1 MPGRGP
7 GGHRPAIGRGK
18 GGLCHR
24 GAQRTLSPQSAPDSE
39 SNHRVKSPT
48 RNWARQGKTLSPQC
62 AADSVPPMRTGLRVK
77 SPSQITLLCPRS
89 AHRTPSRMKS
99 TVCRR
104 PGVAR
109 SQVDSV
115 PALRIGLRVNRGG
128 LNRGMPC
135 RGKAQ
140 RTLSPQSA
148 PDSEANPSQYRTPS
162 QIKADSSKFTCEPE
176 LTSHRPHHHRNSHRY
191 CCARRH
197 SSCCSAP
204 TRHSPSRRPPTRT
217 PPSRPRR

>member
-7 GGHRPAIGRGK
+7 GGRRPAIGRGK
-18 GGLCHR
+18 GGLRHR
-24 GAQRTLSPQSAPDSE
+24 SAQRTLSPQCAPDSE
-39 SNHRVKSPT
+39 SNH
-48 RNWARQGKTLSPQC
+48 
-62 AADSVPPMRTGLRVK
+62 
-77 SPSQITLLCPRS
+77 PSQITLLCPRS

-104 PGVAR
+104 PGVPR

-115 PALRIGLRVNRGG
+115 PALRIGLRVNRSRVNRGG

-135 RGKAQ
+135 HRSAQ

-148 PDSEANPSQYRTPS
+148 PDSESNPSQHRTPS
-162 QIKADSSKFTCEPE
+162 QIRADSSKFTCKPE
-176 LTSHRPHHHRNSHRY
+176 ITSHRPHHHRNSHRY